1 MANKVGR
8 TAMISL
14 EARCISKHFG
24 KRQIVRDLDAVVRS
38 GECLGIAGANGSGKS
53 TVLKMLGSLLRPD
66 TGSVILTIN
75 DVVSANPLASTGLV
89 APWLA
94 IYEEFTIRESLA
106 LLYQLHGETPIVNE
120 IDSTLQRLDLASRAD
135 DYVKELSSGLRQR
148 VLLALATLRK
158 PAILLLDEPSITLD
172 AQGKSL
178 VRSEIE
184 RHRLSGGVVI
194 LATNDSE
201 ELSWSTSSISLTTLA
216 VGIQG

>member
-1 MANKVGR
+1 MANKVGC
-8 TAMISL
+8 TAMITL
-14 EARCISKHFG
+14 EARSISKRFG
-24 KRQIVRDLDAVVRS
+24 SRQIVRDLSVVVKS
-38 GECLGIAGANGSGKS
+38 GECLGIVGANGSGKS

-66 TGSVILTIN
+66 TGSIVVTIN
-75 DVVSANPLASTGLV
+75 NVVSAAPLASTGLV
-89 APWLA
+89 APWLSV
-94 IYEEFTIRESLA
+94 YEEFTIRELLA
-106 LLYQLHGETPIVNE
+106 LVYQLHGNTPSGSE
-120 IDSTLQRLDLASRAD
+120 IDSTLERLELASRAD
-135 DYVKELSSGLRQR
+135 DFVKELSSGLRQR

-201 ELSWSTSSISLTTLA
+201 ELAWSTSSISLTTLA
-216 VGIQG
+216 AGIQD